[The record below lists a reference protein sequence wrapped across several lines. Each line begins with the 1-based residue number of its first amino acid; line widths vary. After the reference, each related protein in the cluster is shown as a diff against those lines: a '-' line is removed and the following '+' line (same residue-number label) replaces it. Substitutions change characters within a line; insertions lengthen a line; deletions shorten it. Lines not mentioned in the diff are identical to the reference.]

1 MLASACF
8 SALRRLGFAGLAL
21 CVLARGVFGRE
32 GLLGTDMAARAIGTH
47 DEVFTDRFHRFVSEA
62 ITARKSNESDRALAP
77 DWYRGGKGKVAAL
90 SAARSFKLSSSG
102 FSFVGCFCDMLDHA
116 EHDAIRAAQMAVNRK
131 LREVSFTRNPACG

>member
-1 MLASACF
+1 
-8 SALRRLGFAGLAL
+8 
-21 CVLARGVFGRE
+21 
-32 GLLGTDMAARAIGTH
+32 MAARAIGTH

-62 ITARKSNESDRALAP
+62 ITARKSNESDGALAP

-116 EHDAIRAAQMAVNRK
+116 EHDAIRAAQMAVIANI
-131 LREVSFTRNPACG
+131 REVSFTRNPACG